1 MRFSL
6 DVPVEKRAIPSNSVS
21 YLLPYMPPST
31 NNLYANVQGR
41 GRVKTTKYRDWLMA
55 AGLLL
60 RRQGI
65 QRMTGRVDVVISLE
79 DRHPTRDC
87 DNTIKPVGDL
97 LVAVGVLQDDRAKWV
112 RSIKAEWA
120 PITGIRIDIKS
131 VSFDGAQVAA

>member
-6 DVPVEKRAIPSNSVS
+6 DVPIEKRAIKSGSVS

-60 RRQGI
+60 KRQGI
-65 QRMTGRVDVVISLE
+65 QRMTGRVDIVISLE
-79 DRHPTRDC
+79 DKHPTRDASNC
-87 DNTIKPVGDL
+87 TKPLEDL
-97 LVAVGVLQDDRAKWV
+97 LVQMGVLQDDRAKFV
-112 RSIKAEWA
+112 RSIKTVWA
-120 PITGIRIDIKS
+120 PITGIRIDINS
-131 VSFDGAQVAA
+131 VSFDGSQVAA